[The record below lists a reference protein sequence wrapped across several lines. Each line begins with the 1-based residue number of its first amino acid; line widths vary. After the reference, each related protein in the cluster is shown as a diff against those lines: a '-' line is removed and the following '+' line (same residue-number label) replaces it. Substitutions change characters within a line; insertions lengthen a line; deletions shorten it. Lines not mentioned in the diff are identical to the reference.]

1 MMEQHINCE
10 LDEGLKFH
18 YSYMYPVPEGDY
30 NDCQPCTNEYR
41 TIVYQINSDG
51 SETEVSFN
59 GGIGTFEYSPDGYFL
74 KRD

>member
-1 MMEQHINCE
+1 
-10 LDEGLKFH
+10 
-18 YSYMYPVPEGDY
+18 MYPVPEGDY